1 MLSTEMMTELRSPNE
16 WIGNHNDTENFVPM
30 FRVRNVSGFER
41 FASAAPDGV
50 EGAFFL
56 SPREA
61 PLQFHWSFFFGFL
74 EIPEIRRCCE
84 VERDLGGSGEELVN
98 ELHVA
103 DVVLLI
109 SDNAEELAEL
119 GGLVLLELLAEGA
132 ENVLDL
138 GEGDLAGT
146 LLVEDLQALN
156 VILLDSGGGEIA
168 LDGGEDGA
176 EVGEGDA
183 LLAQLLGA
191 TMLGDLGVGHVAAQ
205 SAQDVAQVESVDIIA
220 LVGLVKDDESVL
232 GLRHFGCWSIFLQ
245 KLQRINSVK

>member
-1 MLSTEMMTELRSPNE
+1 VKSS
-16 WIGNHNDTENFVPM
+16 
-30 FRVRNVSGFER
+30 
-41 FASAAPDGV
+41 
-50 EGAFFL
+50 
-56 SPREA
+56 
-61 PLQFHWSFFFGFL
+61 
-74 EIPEIRRCCE
+74 
-84 VERDLGGSGEELVN
+84 RDLGGGGEELVN

-138 GEGDLAGT
+138 GEGDLART

-156 VILLDSGGGEIA
+156 VILLDSGGGEVG

-191 TMLGDLGVGHVAAQ
+191 TVGGDGGVGHVAAQ
-205 SAQDVAQVESVDIIA
+205 STEDVAQVEGVDIVA
-220 LVGLVKDDESVL
+220 LVGLVEDDESVL
-232 GLRHFGCWSIFLQ
+232 SLRHFGGGFGWCLQ
-245 KLQRINSVK
+245 GCKEDAIRSPR